1 VVSLGRVAS
10 GTALGVALRTA
21 LGVAL
26 RTALGVALRTALGVA
41 LLFVNFNFQSFF
53 GLACFSFA
61 VASKTRRAFSGSTG
75 HFILLLYPIFYFCI
89 N

>member
-21 LGVAL
+21 LGVASG
-26 RTALGVALRTALGVA
+26 TALRTALGVA